1 VGLFGKGGSGKS
13 TVTVLL
19 ARVLRDHGYEVA
31 VLDADSTNVGLAT
44 ALGVGA
50 APTALVDHYGGMV
63 FSGGPVTCPVDDP
76 TPLPDAELVLSRPP
90 TGVVARSAEG
100 IALLVAG
107 KMGGRGAGA
116 GCDGPIAKVVR
127 DLRLHGNGAEPVTLV
142 DLKAGFEDSARGV
155 LVHLDWAIAVVDPT
169 TAAVRMAADLK
180 RAVERLHAGLVPQT
194 RHLAD
199 ARLVEMA
206 NRLYRES
213 RLRGVLTVLNRIPED
228 RTEAVLRARLLDEAI
243 EPVAVIGE
251 HHAIALAWLEGTV
264 LRSAVGE
271 REAKMIVR
279 RLETAEAAC
288 AATEPRPSPGTSR
301 RIGRTMAP

>member
-1 VGLFGKGGSGKS
+1 
-13 TVTVLL
+13 
-19 ARVLRDHGYEVA
+19 
-31 VLDADSTNVGLAT
+31 
-44 ALGVGA
+44 
-50 APTALVDHYGGMV
+50 MV

-76 TPLPDAELVLSRPP
+76 TPLPDADLVLARPP
-90 TGVVARSAEG
+90 TGLVARSAEG

-142 DLKAGFEDSARGV
+142 DFKAGFEDSARGV
-155 LVHLDWAIAVVDPT
+155 LVHLDWAIAVVDAT

-199 ARLVEMA
+199 ARLVETA

-228 RTEAVLRARLLDEAI
+228 RTEAVLRARLREEAI

-251 HHAIALAWLEGTV
+251 HHAIALAWLEGTL
-264 LRSAVGE
+264 LRSTVGE
-271 REAKMIVR
+271 REAKAIVG

-288 AATEPRPSPGTSR
+288 AATGPRTIR
-301 RIGRTMAP
+301 RTMAP